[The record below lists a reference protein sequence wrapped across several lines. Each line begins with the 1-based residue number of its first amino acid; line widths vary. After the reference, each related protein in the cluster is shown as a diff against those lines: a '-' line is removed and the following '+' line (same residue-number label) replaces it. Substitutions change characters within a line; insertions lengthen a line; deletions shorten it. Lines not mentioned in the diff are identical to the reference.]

1 VQVGLNGAVWKL
13 DSGLMMWWCV
23 LKLIQLL
30 FSSHSGRD
38 WDFYLVLVLGPF
50 ASDEG

>member
-1 VQVGLNGAVWKL
+1 VQAGLNGVGLKL
-13 DSGLMMWWCV
+13 DSVSGMWCCVEKLSGL
-23 LKLIQLL
+23 L
-30 FSSHSGRD
+30 SSIHSGRD

>member
-1 VQVGLNGAVWKL
+1 VQAGPNDVGLLLGFAFEKRHAVKL
-13 DSGLMMWWCV
+13 NCFL
-23 LKLIQLL
+23 
-30 FSSHSGRD
+30 SSNYSGRD